1 MLTVGAPRTITPP
14 CAVWSPMRAAG
25 MPPIITFVE
34 PITIESGGA
43 THVHMSPTRAA
54 GIPAIRT
61 VGHPGGRIGP
71 PTWGTTPVTIAQ
83 VCMSPTRAA
92 GGMAA
97 IVSASDDGCNRAAVD
112 RPVGAGDVGCALGA
126 QEDDD
131 VRDLL
136 RRAEAADRHLGLLD
150 LDRLLA
156 RDPARRRGLVGQS
169 PLGGPQLACHRARCD
184 GVHEHALAGV

>member
-34 PITIESGGA
+34 PITIESGGP

-54 GIPAIRT
+54 GMPAIRT
-61 VGHPGGRIGP
+61 VGAPGGGIGPATRGAGRGGAAGGRIGP
-71 PTWGTTPVTIAQ
+71 PTCGTGPVVIGQ

-112 RPVGAGDVGCALGA
+112 RPVGTGDVGCAL
-126 QEDDD
+126 
-131 VRDLL
+131 
-136 RRAEAADRHLGLLD
+136 
-150 LDRLLA
+150 
-156 RDPARRRGLVGQS
+156 
-169 PLGGPQLACHRARCD
+169 
-184 GVHEHALAGV
+184 

>member
-1 MLTVGAPRTITPP
+1 TPP

-34 PITIESGGA
+34 PMTIASGGPA
-43 THVHMSPTRAA
+43 QVAMSPTRAA
-54 GIPAIRT
+54 GMPAIST
-61 VGHPGGRIGP
+61 VGQPGGRIGP
-71 PTWGTTPVTIAQ
+71 PTCGDGPLNIGQ

-112 RPVGAGDVGCALGA
+112 RPVGPGDVGRALGA
-126 QEDDD
+126 EEDDHA
-131 VRDLL
+131 RDLL
-136 RRAEAADRHLGLLD
+136 RRAEAVQRRLAGLD

-156 RDPARRRGLVGQS
+156 REPARLRGLVGE
-169 PLGGPQLACHRARCD
+169 PAVGHPQLARDRAGRD
-184 GVHEHALAGV
+184 RVDQHAL